1 LDVWN
6 PLIELSEEIK
16 KRFDKHLN
24 KSRTEH
30 FFNDWEDT
38 FWESDIIRKCHLKT
52 IDNRETQKT
61 WLLHVN
67 IFPNIQYDFPILGF
81 DIVAGKNK
89 ITGSFFD
96 YSPVN
101 KNHEY
106 MSFFN
111 NTTKQLEWNKPREL
125 PDWAKEIFSNNMIA
139 VGNLKDEA
147 EISQLCDVSSKL
159 INYYLDNLE
168 EYAIL
173 YDTETIK
180 NIHNKYCVN
189 QKKNP
194 HLHRSILSM
203 GISESEKDEYVSKH
217 LFQEI

>member
-1 LDVWN
+1 MDVWN

-38 FWESDIIRKCHLKT
+38 FWSNDIIKKCHLKT

-61 WLLHVN
+61 WLLHIN
-67 IFPNIQYDFPILGF
+67 IFPNTQYDFPILGF

-101 KNHEY
+101 KNHAY
-106 MSFFN
+106 MDFFN

-139 VGNLKDEA
+139 VGNLKDEE
-147 EISQLCDVSSKL
+147 EISQLCDVSLKL

-173 YDTETIK
+173 YDTDVIK
-180 NIHNKYCVN
+180 NIHNKYCIN

-203 GISESEKDEYVSKH
+203 GISESDKDNYVNNH
-217 LFQEI
+217 LFKEI